1 MKVRLLACS
10 LISSFS
16 LLAMTGSA
24 HAQILGWGGRD
35 LLWGGGI
42 PGGWGW
48 GSDWGGWGNRGG
60 YYGGLSPYSNEG
72 RSFTNEGFGFRYAA
86 PSSGWSPY
94 AGTPGEVSYRP
105 SNNST
110 GDPLLAAI
118 FPPGSG
124 VSGDLS
130 LGTNLPRQN
139 FYTGPAASNDKIEF
153 ELKVPTPDTKVY
165 FNGNLVAQTGE
176 DRRLGTPPLKEGII
190 YAYAVRATWITSE
203 GKEVSYVKSLHAR
216 AGQHLTIDFTT
227 RVPRVTET
235 TE

>member
-1 MKVRLLACS
+1 MKVRLFVCS
-10 LISSFS
+10 LVSSFG
-16 LLAMTGSA
+16 LLASTGSA
-24 HAQILGWGGRD
+24 QAQILGWGGRD
-35 LLWGGGI
+35 LLWGGGY
-42 PGGWGW
+42 PGGWG
-48 GSDWGGWGNRGG
+48 GAYGGGWGGWGG

-72 RSFTNEGFGFRYAA
+72 RSFTNEGYGFRSSS

-130 LGTNLPRQN
+130 LGTNLPRQT
-139 FYTGPAASNDKIEF
+139 FVTGPSASTDKIEF

-165 FNGNLVAQTGE
+165 FNGNLVPQTGE
-176 DRRLGTPPLKEGII
+176 DRRLGTPPLKDGIT
-190 YAYAVRATWITSE
+190 YAYAVRATWITSD
-203 GKEVSYVKSLHAR
+203 GKEVSYVKSLHAK

-227 RVPRVTET
+227 RVPKVTET
-235 TE
+235 AE